1 MTEDKTS
8 RTSSEITGAAGAR
21 DTAAETA
28 GTGAAYPGTTGTGAA
43 HPGTAGTGAAH
54 PETAGM
60 KNTSTEEETA
70 AMAWTRLA
78 EGEDYPAV
86 ALTDNLGYAGAL
98 AWLEEARAGA
108 PVPEPLRAAATRWG
122 ARYDAQ
128 GFARDREL
136 LNRGYGFTYPGSP
149 TWPQSLAQLGEQR
162 PLGLWWKGNIAALDR
177 PALAMVGS
185 RAATDYGEKIATD
198 FSYELAER
206 GALIVSGGAMG
217 IDAAAHRG
225 AVLANAPT
233 AVVFAS
239 GINRP
244 YPKVHQELFARI
256 LDTGGLALSETA
268 PGNAPHRHRFLARN
282 RIIAGLSQAVVVIE
296 APYRSGA
303 INTAGHAHTYGIP
316 VGAVPGSI
324 YAMCSTG
331 CHRLLREGAVCI
343 TRVEDIVEIL
353 GFSAGQ
359 QLLHVNRT
367 RTAAQGNGA
376 AHDRSGAA
384 SRTVTRALA
393 SGVQLGLGLAVT
405 DPLAGDP
412 RAVRVRDALPA
423 RNYQPLDKIA
433 QTAGMGFA
441 EVMAALGKLEVAGIA
456 ESRGGKWRLT
466 PQAREASRHRSS

>member
-1 MTEDKTS
+1 MTEDKTPW
-8 RTSSEITGAAGAR
+8 TGSEITGAAGVTQTATETS
-21 DTAAETA
+21 DTV
-28 GTGAAYPGTTGTGAA
+28 AA
-43 HPGTAGTGAAH
+43 HPGITST
-54 PETAGM
+54 
-60 KNTSTEEETA
+60 KNTSTQEETA

-78 EGEDYPAV
+78 EGEDYHAV
-86 ALTDNLGYAGAL
+86 ALTEHLGYAGAL
-98 AWLEEARAGA
+98 DWLEEIRAGA
-108 PVPEPLRAAATRWG
+108 PIPESLRAATARWS

-149 TWPQSLAQLGEQR
+149 TWPRSLAQLGEQR

-177 PALAMVGS
+177 PTLAMVGS

-206 GALIVSGGAMG
+206 GALIVSGGAIG

-225 AVLANAPT
+225 AILANAPT

-244 YPKVHQELFARI
+244 YPKAHQELFARI

-282 RIIAGLSQAVVVIE
+282 RIIAGLSRAVVVIE

-343 TRVEDIVEIL
+343 TGVEDIVELL

-359 QLLHVNRT
+359 QFVQDRA
-367 RTAAQGNGA
+367 RVAEGNTTVAHRGA
-376 AHDRSGAA
+376 SA
-384 SRTVTRALA
+384 SRTVTHALA
-393 SGVQLGLGLAVT
+393 GGVQLGLGLDVT

-433 QTAGMGFA
+433 QTAGMGFT
-441 EVMAALGKLEVAGIA
+441 EVMAALGKLEIAGIA

-466 PQAREASRHRSS
+466 PQARESSRQRAT

>member
-1 MTEDKTS
+1 MEAS
-8 RTSSEITGAAGAR
+8 LPGNTGPGA
-21 DTAAETA
+21 TAV
-28 GTGAAYPGTTGTGAA
+28 GYTGV
-43 HPGTAGTGAAH
+43 
-54 PETAGM
+54 
-60 KNTSTEEETA
+60 EEAA

-78 EGEDYPAV
+78 EGEDYHAV
-86 ALTDNLGYAGAL
+86 ALTEHLGYVGAL
-98 AWLEEARAGA
+98 SWLEEIRAGA
-108 PVPEPLRAAATRWG
+108 PVPEPLRTAATRWN
-122 ARYDAQ
+122 ARYDADA
-128 GFARDREL
+128 FARDREL

-149 TWPQSLAQLGEQR
+149 TWPQSLTQLGEQR
-162 PLGLWWKGNIAALDR
+162 PLGLWWKGNIEALER

-185 RAATDYGEKIATD
+185 RASTDYGEKIATD
-198 FSYELAER
+198 FSYELTER
-206 GALIVSGGAMG
+206 GALIVSGGAIG

-244 YPKVHQELFARI
+244 YPKAHQELFARI
-256 LDTGGLALSETA
+256 LDAGGLALSETA

-282 RIIAGLSQAVVVIE
+282 RIIAGLSRAVVVIE

-343 TRVEDIVEIL
+343 TGVEDIVDML

-359 QLLHVNRT
+359 QLLRADRARVAGERS
-367 RTAAQGNGA
+367 TAPNG
-376 AHDRSGAA
+376 DGAA
-384 SRTVTRALA
+384 SRTVAHALTG
-393 SGVQLGLGLAVT
+393 GVQLGFGLAIT

-466 PQAREASRHRSS
+466 PQAREASRQRAT

>member
-1 MTEDKTS
+1 MTEDKTP
-8 RTSSEITGAAGAR
+8 RTSSETTGAAGAI

-28 GTGAAYPGTTGTGAA
+28 GTGAAHPGTTGTGAS
-43 HPGTAGTGAAH
+43 GW
-54 PETAGM
+54 
-60 KNTSTEEETA
+60 EEETA

-78 EGEDYPAV
+78 EGEDYHAV

-185 RAATDYGEKIATD
+185 RAATDYGEKIATV

-244 YPKVHQELFARI
+244 YPKAHQELFARI

-303 INTAGHAHTYGIP
+303 INTAGHAHTCGIP

-343 TRVEDIVEIL
+343 TRVEDIVEML

-367 RTAAQGNGA
+367 RTAAGNA
-376 AHDRSGAA
+376 AARDRTGAA
-384 SRTVTRALA
+384 SRTVTQALA

-466 PQAREASRHRSS
+466 PQAREASRQRAS